1 MAQCFQKEK
10 TKVVQLTTSYRS
22 TQQMTDFTKE
32 VLVNGEKVTAF
43 ERNGE
48 KPTIIVDQDK
58 AALVNDVVDILAKN
72 DAAKQTTA
80 IIGKSL
86 AECEALFTL
95 LQAKRCPNDFDPDG
109 KSTVSSWNFDRTF
122 LFS

>member
-1 MAQCFQKEK
+1 MDLIDKDMLDITFA
-10 TKVVQLTTSYRS
+10 L
-22 TQQMTDFTKE
+22 FTRDP
-32 VLVNGEKVTAF
+32 

-86 AECEALFTL
+86 AECGFIT
-95 LQAKRCPNDFDPDG
+95 KHRF
-109 KSTVSSWNFDRTF
+109 
-122 LFS
+122 